1 MTDQAFVFPFK
12 TFYRPIVII
21 IIIIIIIIV
30 IMLCSS
36 LYFSLFDNFNKQIY
50 TNNNASHT

>member
-12 TFYRPIVII
+12 TFYRPIVI

-50 TNNNASHT
+50 INNNASHT